1 LRLLLDN
8 CVWSKSRNDL
18 AAAGHDVVHG
28 DDWPEDP
35 GDEELLRRAHAD
47 NRVLVTLDKDFGEL
61 AVVRGLRHAG
71 IVRLV
76 RIPARRQGPVC
87 AAIVE
92 RYAALLAQGAI
103 VTVEPGR
110 VRVRAPETEAG
121 GESGEDASA

>member
-28 DDWPEDP
+28 VDWPEGP

-76 RIPARRQGPVC
+76 RIPARRQRPVC

-92 RYAALLAQGAI
+92 RYAALLARGAI

-121 GESGEDASA
+121 GESGEGAPA

>member
-1 LRLLLDN
+1 MRLLLDN

-18 AAAGHDVVHG
+18 VAAGHDIIHG
-28 DDWPEDP
+28 ADWPEDP

-61 AVVRGLRHAG
+61 AVVRGLSHAG

-92 RYAALLAQGAI
+92 RYAALLARGAI

-110 VRVRAPETEAG
+110 VRVRAPETDT
-121 GESGEDASA
+121 ESGSEENP

>member
-8 CVWSKSRNDL
+8 CVWSKSRNDHE
-18 AAAGHDVVHG
+18 AAGHDVVHG
-28 DDWPEDP
+28 GDWPEDP
-35 GDEELLRRAHAD
+35 GDEELLRAHAD

-61 AVVRGLRHAG
+61 AVVRGLPHAG

-87 AAIVE
+87 AAIAE
-92 RYAALLAQGAI
+92 RYAALLARGAI

-110 VRVRAPETEAG
+110 VRVRAPE
-121 GESGEDASA
+121 GEPGREPG